1 MKGMRREAEGRQSD
15 DQPSKA
21 LPGMD
26 ATCMVLVD
34 FQVNGFSEIRSSNY

>member
-15 DQPSKA
+15 DHPSKK

-26 ATCMVLVD
+26 ATCIVD
-34 FQVNGFSEIRSSNY
+34 FQVNGFSEINNSNY